1 MTHIAF
7 NRGGTV
13 AIANP
18 GGLIAKG
25 TGPEQI
31 TTMQRDRFAEM
42 IAGAMAAR
50 TNRSIQS
57 EGAR

>member
-13 AIANP
+13 AIAIP
-18 GGLIAKG
+18 GELIAKG

-31 TTMQRDRFAEM
+31 TTMQLDRFADM
-42 IAGAMAAR
+42 IVGVMVAR
-50 TNRSIQS
+50 TNRSIQP
-57 EGAR
+57 EGAK